1 MRKTAEFYENHSLT
15 KKKKI
20 VDFNN
25 MHVLVKYPWN
35 LYKIIGYNKSI
46 SNTL

>member
-1 MRKTAEFYENHSLT
+1 MKTIVLL